1 MDFILTCGEIN
12 SCSYSVIIVII
23 KLIIIVVIIL
33 VFTFDSKFLKAG
45 GAE

>member
-1 MDFILTCGEIN
+1 MHFILTCEEIN
-12 SCSYSVIIVII
+12 SCSYSVIIIII

-33 VFTFDSKFLKAG
+33 VFTFDSKFLKAS

>member
-1 MDFILTCGEIN
+1 MDFILTCEEIN
-12 SCSYSVIIVII
+12 SCSCSVIIIII

-33 VFTFDSKFLKAG
+33 VFTFDSKYLKAS